1 MEQTKLR
8 WLLNGIYFTF
18 YTILIVVLWIMK
30 INIFDNIWS
39 ILSFWGSV
47 FIFRILIDYFA
58 PKQKRSDND
67 GND

>member
-18 YTILIVVLWIMK
+18 YTILFVVLWIMK

-58 PKQKRSDND
+58 PKQKKRDTN
-67 GND
+67 GNN